1 MIGGITQQRLVS
13 RKEWPLCMTESYA
26 RAFAAFGGM
35 KRQLGFPNPTP
46 ARDCT
51 IERSES
57 PAPQSLNG
65 TIT

>member
-1 MIGGITQQRLVS
+1 
-13 RKEWPLCMTESYA
+13 MTESYA